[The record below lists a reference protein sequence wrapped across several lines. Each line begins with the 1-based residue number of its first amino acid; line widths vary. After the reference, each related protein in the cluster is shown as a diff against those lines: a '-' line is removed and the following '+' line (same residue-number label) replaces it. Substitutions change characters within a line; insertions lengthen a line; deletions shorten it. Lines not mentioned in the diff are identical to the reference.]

1 MNRREFLR
9 TAGLVG
15 GAAAIGGP
23 SILGFG
29 NSSSAASRAPTPG
42 GPHVPANSI
51 LNSPAAECPID
62 THYRDVSGTNVRTT
76 HIRKLGDEPNPFR
89 GCMHNDPGHGWG
101 ASRKQRDNGFL
112 GPGTGN
118 DRFATGYYLGE
129 DIPVQSSMARRFTV
143 MDRHH
148 SSV

>member
-23 SILGFG
+23 SILGLRD
-29 NSSSAASRAPTPG
+29 SSSAASRAPTLG

-62 THYRDVSGTNVRTT
+62 TIVVLTMENRSFDHYFGHLATDRQYIDDGRRLYGKDFSVEGTIDTQYRDVTGNRVPTT

-89 GCMHNDPGHGWG
+89 GCLHN
-101 ASRKQRDNGFL
+101 
-112 GPGTGN
+112 
-118 DRFATGYYLGE
+118 
-129 DIPVQSSMARRFTV
+129 
-143 MDRHH
+143 
-148 SSV
+148 